1 MLCCSRVS
9 IWDLQLAFIWSLR
22 VLSLD
27 WFIIETKLNFLEKR
41 IAQLS
46 RLAAFRLATLTLPIP
61 NLARESIKAGG
72 IRQVINLISISQIT
86 SILGWPHI
94 GSLVWLQGHFPTGCS
109 AVWKVQCVGSNLILG
124 EYLLV
129 LQAAPLSDIIQSNGQ
144 LSPREPDV
152 LSLRVVP
159 AGSLGALQ
167 KTTLSSAQP
176 GRSCSGPAPPSPN
189 FNNQQGPLCVP
200 KCSLIYDSSSGGSGG
215 QTQPKGLIEKFLL
228 SPRRVILIIITFFPL
243 LRTLKLT
250 TLKAT
255 NFIDFNFRTEKD
267 QAH

>member
-9 IWDLQLAFIWSLR
+9 IWDLQLAFMLSLR

-41 IAQLS
+41 IPQLS

-61 NLARESIKAGG
+61 NLARKSIKAGG
-72 IRQVINLISISQIT
+72 IRQVINSISVSQTT

-94 GSLVWLQGHFPTGCS
+94 GSLVWLQGHFPTDCWT
-109 AVWKVQCVGSNLILG
+109 VWKVQRVGSNLILG
-124 EYLLV
+124 EYLLL

-152 LSLRVVP
+152 LNLGVVP

-167 KTTLSSAQP
+167 KATLSSAQP
-176 GRSCSGPAPPSPN
+176 GQSCSGPAPPPSN
-189 FNNQQGPLCVP
+189 FNNQQGLLCAP
-200 KCSLIYDSSSGGSGG
+200 KCSLIYDSSSGGSGRG
-215 QTQPKGLIEKFLL
+215 GGRLNLKIWLKSFFLVPEE
-228 SPRRVILIIITFFPL
+228 SFS
-243 LRTLKLT
+243 
-250 TLKAT
+250 
-255 NFIDFNFRTEKD
+255 
-267 QAH
+267 